1 MSAAK
6 AAPVESEVY
15 LFTGP
20 ENGDKNDAVDN
31 LKAASEKKNGAVDF
45 YRYYAGETRLMDV
58 ISQLENV
65 SLFSSALFVVLK
77 NAELIKGKD
86 DIALISSYI
95 RGSQDSPN
103 TLILESDENSVEK
116 SLENL
121 FPSSRKKVFW
131 EMFDNQKP
139 QWLVRYFQKNGFQ
152 IDMEAVEQILDM
164 VENNTEALKSEC
176 SRFFYCFE
184 AGHQVTTED
193 VDKMLSHNREENAFT
208 LFAAMANPS
217 ASPKERLEGSM
228 AILQKIRLSRDSS
241 GTALLAG
248 LAYCFRQLRTWQ
260 ALHAG
265 QGEPA
270 ESQLRAAGFASKKK
284 RTQYA
289 GAARIWG
296 PGAAASILSL
306 IAAVDM
312 DIRSGGALLED
323 TSLAL
328 LLHGIIIKN
337 GVYPAKYE

>member
-20 ENGDKNDAVDN
+20 ENGDKNDAVEN
-31 LKAASEKKNGAVDF
+31 LKAASEKRNGAVDF
-45 YRYYAGETRLMDV
+45 YRYYAGETRLIDV

-95 RGSQDSPN
+95 KGSKDSPN

-116 SLENL
+116 TLEAL

-139 QWLVRYFQKNGFQ
+139 QWVIRYFQKNGLQ
-152 IDMEAVEQILDM
+152 IEMDAVEQILDM
-164 VENNTEALKSEC
+164 VENNTEALKAEC
-176 SRFFYCFE
+176 SRFFFCFE
-184 AGHQVTTED
+184 KGHRVSTGD
-193 VDKMLSHNREENAFT
+193 VDKILAHNREENAFS
-208 LFAAMANPS
+208 LFAAMADPT
-217 ASPKERLEGSM
+217 ASPKERLETSM
-228 AILQKIRLSRDSS
+228 GILQKIRLSKDSS

-248 LAYCFRQLRTWQ
+248 LTYCFRQLRSWQ

-265 QGEPA
+265 QEAPG
-270 ESQLRAAGFASKKK
+270 ESQLRAAGFSGKKK
-284 RTQYA
+284 REQYA
-289 GAARIWG
+289 GASRIWG
-296 PGAAASILSL
+296 PGAAASILSM
-306 IAAVDM
+306 IAAADM
-312 DIRSGGALLED
+312 DIRSGGAMLED
-323 TSLAL
+323 TSLAML
-328 LLHGIIIKN
+328 LYGIIIKN